1 MKCLAPFK
9 VLAPICIALAAQTG
23 TMRADVTV
31 FAAASLRGAL
41 DEIAALSDTTVTLS
55 YAGSGTIARQV
66 SQGAPADVVILAHPR
81 WMDWLFTSG
90 AILPNSRSDIAYNSL
105 VLIGPKGAAPL
116 AASSEIHK
124 RLGQG
129 RLAIGQRDAVPAGI
143 YTQDWLEKT
152 GQWDTLKPQLAEVE
166 NVRFALAL
174 VARGETPLG
183 VVYRSDAQAE
193 PRVDILYNVPENM
206 HEKITYPAAAI
217 TTKGDEFMALI
228 SSPAALDILDSFGFI
243 SPKASQ

>member
-9 VLAPICIALAAQTG
+9 VLALICIALAAQTG
-23 TMRADVTV
+23 TTRADVTV

-55 YAGSGTIARQV
+55 YA
-66 SQGAPADVVILAHPR
+66 ADVVILAHPR
-81 WMDWLFTSG
+81 WMDWLSTSG
-90 AILPNSRSDIAYNSL
+90 AIVPNSRSDIAYNSL

-116 AASSEIHK
+116 AAPSAIHK

-129 RLAIGQRDAVPAGI
+129 RLAMGQRDAVPAGI
-143 YTQDWLEKT
+143 YTQDWLEQT
-152 GQWDTLKPQLAEVE
+152 GQWDILKPQLAEVE

-206 HEKITYPAAAI
+206 HDKITYPAATI
-217 TTKGDEFMALI
+217 TPKGDEFMALI
-228 SSPAALDILDSFGFI
+228 SSPEALDILNSFGFI
-243 SPKASQ
+243 APKASQ